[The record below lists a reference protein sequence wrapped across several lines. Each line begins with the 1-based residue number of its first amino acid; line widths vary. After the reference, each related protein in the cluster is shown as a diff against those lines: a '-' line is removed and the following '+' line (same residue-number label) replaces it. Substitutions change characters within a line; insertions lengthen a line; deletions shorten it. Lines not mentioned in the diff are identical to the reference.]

1 MLGRVRRLGGKRR
14 NPFRRKLLFS
24 KKMTPNF
31 LDVVLQLQNKF
42 LDYMISATTL
52 GWDGRNLEELP
63 IEKLQKR
70 VKENLGHM
78 ANEIVKRGPDKID
91 TCKDKHYVFFFFYH
105 FA

>member
-1 MLGRVRRLGGKRR
+1 MLGRVQRLGGKRR

-70 VKENLGHM
+70 VKEKLGSYG
-78 ANEIVKRGPDKID
+78 K
-91 TCKDKHYVFFFFYH
+91 
-105 FA
+105 